1 MLKSML
7 SAAVLALT
15 AGTMSAVAE
24 DADYIVG
31 PVVGLEAPSLDAA
44 TKVMPEGVSGE
55 ARANGTALVFV
66 RSADWCPFCK
76 TQMKDLKTAA
86 APLAEAGW
94 SLAAISYDS
103 TEILEGFAAKEELNY
118 TLYSDPDSVVISD
131 FNLLNTDIEEGSRFW
146 GIPHPAIVF
155 IRNDGTVG
163 AVLRE
168 DGYKDRPQVDAVLET
183 AALLNAASGS

>member
-7 SAAVLALT
+7 SAAALALT

-24 DADYIVG
+24 DAEYMVG

-44 TKVMPEGVSGE
+44 TKVMPDGVSGE
-55 ARANGTALVFV
+55 AAANGTALVFV

-76 TQMKDLKTAA
+76 TQMKDLKSAA

-103 TEILEGFAAKEELNY
+103 TEILEGFAAAEALNY

-168 DGYKDRPQVDAVLET
+168 EGFKDRPQVDAVLET
-183 AALLNAASGS
+183 AALLNSVSGS